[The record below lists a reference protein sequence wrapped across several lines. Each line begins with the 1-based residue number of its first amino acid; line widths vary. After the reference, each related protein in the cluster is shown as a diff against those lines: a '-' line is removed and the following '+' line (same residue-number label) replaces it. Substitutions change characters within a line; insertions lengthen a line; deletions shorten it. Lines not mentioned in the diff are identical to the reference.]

1 MGQTYTNLRNHVPEL
16 SRVITTRYRSY
27 QEAQGART
35 RARLRQEVR
44 RAAIYLHQ
52 QGRYPSSNRIAALIG
67 RPNSFRSPTA
77 LSAWYEVLRELG

>member
-44 RAAIYLHQ
+44 RAAYARRSDGQ
-52 QGRYPSSNRIAALIG
+52 PFTYTNRGVIRVPTG
-67 RPNSFRSPTA
+67 SPP
-77 LSAWYEVLRELG
+77 